1 MGLWSMGSEV
11 YPRARMPRC
20 SPEAWELQLRA
31 SSLGDLSEAAVRE
44 AVEATRSI
52 PVSAAELMLPTIR
65 VRVKL

>member
-1 MGLWSMGSEV
+1 MGSEV
-11 YPRARMPRC
+11 YRRARMPRC

-31 SSLGDLSEAAVRE
+31 SSPGDPSEAAVRE

>member
-1 MGLWSMGSEV
+1 MGLWNMGSEV
-11 YPRARMPRC
+11 YRRARMPRC
-20 SPEAWELQLRA
+20 SPEPWELQLRA

>member
-1 MGLWSMGSEV
+1 MGLWNMGSEV
-11 YPRARMPRC
+11 YRRARMPRC
-20 SPEAWELQLRA
+20 SPEAWELRA
-31 SSLGDLSEAAVRE
+31 SSLGDLFEAAVRE

>member
-11 YPRARMPRC
+11 YPGARMPRC

-31 SSLGDLSEAAVRE
+31 SSLGDLSEAAVRG
-44 AVEATRSI
+44 AVEASRSI
-52 PVSAAELMLPTIR
+52 PVSAAELMLRTIR

>member
-1 MGLWSMGSEV
+1 MGLWNMGSEV
-11 YPRARMPRC
+11 YRRARMPRC

-31 SSLGDLSEAAVRE
+31 SSLGDLSEAVVRE

-52 PVSAAELMLPTIR
+52 PVSAAELMLRTIR